1 MQKIIFHIDVNSAF
15 LSWSAVKMLREGS
28 MDDIREMDAVI
39 GGSRENRHGVVL
51 AKSISA
57 KKYGIRTGEPIAGAV
72 KKCPGLVIIPPEHSY
87 YYEQSRLFINILK
100 EYTPDIEQV
109 SVDECYLDFSGIRGG
124 FESPEAAADIMRNRI
139 KDELGFT
146 VNVGISD
153 CKILAKMASDFEKP
167 DKTHTLYRSEIKEK
181 MWPLPVGSLFMVG
194 RSCSGVLRKLGIKTI
209 GDLACTNP
217 DILEL
222 HLKSHGRIIW
232 EYANGIDESGVS
244 TEDADAKGIGN
255 SVTLPKDVTE
265 LAEAKKVL
273 LALSDKVA
281 LRLRKSGQKAGLLC
295 VEIKYSDFTKVS
307 HQMVLEK
314 HVSSCEGIYE
324 AAVELYSKL
333 WNRNPVR
340 LIGIRSGK
348 LKDMDEPEQLSLF
361 DYMEGSMSVNEDK
374 RKKADEAMDRI
385 NAKYGNKLIT
395 KAGLMGMGTKGGKG
409 DGMEKGQ

>member
-15 LSWSAVKMLREGS
+15 LSWSAVKMLKEGS
-28 MDDIREMDAVI
+28 KTDIREIDAVI

-51 AKSISA
+51 AKSLSA
-57 KKYGIRTGEPIAGAV
+57 KKYGIRTGEPIAGAL

-87 YYEQSRLFINILK
+87 YNEQSRLFINILK

-109 SVDECYLDFSGIRGG
+109 SVDECYLDYSGIGNS
-124 FESPEAAADIMRNRI
+124 FESPEEAAYIMRNRI
-139 KDELGFT
+139 KKELGFT

-167 DKTHTLYRSEIKEK
+167 DKTHTLYRSEIKQK

-194 RSCSGVLRKLGIKTI
+194 RKSADVLKKLGINTV
-209 GDLACTNP
+209 GELACTNP
-217 DILEL
+217 EILEL

-232 EYANGIDESGVS
+232 EYANGIDESEVN
-244 TEDADAKGIGN
+244 TEDADVKGIGN

-265 LAEAKKVL
+265 LGEAKKVL

-281 LRLRKSGQKAGLLC
+281 LRLRKSGQKAGLIC

-307 HQMVLEK
+307 HQKVLEK
-314 HVSSCEGIYE
+314 YVSSCEGIYE
-324 AAVELYSKL
+324 AAVELYRKL
-333 WNRNPVR
+333 WNKNPVR

-348 LKDMDEPEQLSLF
+348 LQSIDEPEQLSLF
-361 DYMEGSMSVNEDK
+361 DYMENNVTANEDK
-374 RKKADEAMDRI
+374 RKKADEAMDMI
-385 NAKYGNKLIT
+385 NTKYGNRMIT
-395 KAGLMGMGTKGGKG
+395 RAGLMKYDNKG
-409 DGMEKGQ
+409 DMQDEVEKG

>member
-15 LSWSAVKMLREGS
+15 LSWSAVKMLKEGS
-28 MDDIREMDAVI
+28 KTDIREIDAVI
-39 GGSRENRHGVVL
+39 GGSRKDRHGVVL
-51 AKSISA
+51 AKSLSA
-57 KKYGIRTGEPIAGAV
+57 KKYGIRTGEPIAGAL
-72 KKCPGLVIIPPEHSY
+72 KKCPGLVIVPPEHSY
-87 YYEQSRLFINILK
+87 YNEQSRLFINILK

-109 SVDECYLDFSGIRGG
+109 SVDECYLDYSGIENS
-124 FESPEAAADIMRNRI
+124 FESPEEAAYIMRNRI
-139 KDELGFT
+139 KKELGFT

-167 DKTHTLYRSEIKEK
+167 DKTHTLYRSEIKQK

-194 RSCSGVLRKLGIKTI
+194 RKSADVLKKLGINTV
-209 GDLACTNP
+209 GELACTNP
-217 DILEL
+217 EILEL

-232 EYANGIDESGVS
+232 EYANGIDESEVN

-265 LAEAKKVL
+265 LDEAKKVL

-281 LRLRKSGQKAGLLC
+281 LRLRKSNQKAGLIC

-307 HQMVLEK
+307 HQKVLEK
-314 HVSSCEGIYE
+314 YVSSCEGIYE
-324 AAVELYSKL
+324 TAVELYRKL
-333 WNRNPVR
+333 WNKNPVR

-348 LKDMDEPEQLSLF
+348 LQSIDEPEQLSIF
-361 DYMEGSMSVNEDK
+361 DYMEESVTANEDK

-385 NAKYGNKLIT
+385 NAKYGNRLIT
-395 KAGLMGMGTKGGKG
+395 KAGLMKHDNRGDMQ
-409 DGMEKGQ
+409 DGMEKG